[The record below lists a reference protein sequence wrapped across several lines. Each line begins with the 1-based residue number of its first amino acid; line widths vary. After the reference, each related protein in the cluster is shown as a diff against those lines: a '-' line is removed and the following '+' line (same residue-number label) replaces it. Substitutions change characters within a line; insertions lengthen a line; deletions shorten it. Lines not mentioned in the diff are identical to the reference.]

1 MNDWIDKGAIKV
13 IEVIGVSDEG
23 FEDAV
28 HQAVAK
34 AAESVKG
41 ITGVEVV
48 NMNAKVHDGKI
59 SQYRVACKLAF
70 AVR

>member
-13 IEVIGVSDEG
+13 IEVIGISDEG

-28 HQAVAK
+28 HRAVAK
-34 AAESVKG
+34 AAESVNG

-48 NMNAKVHDGKI
+48 NQNARVHDGKI
-59 SQYRVACKLAF
+59 TQYRVTCKLAF
-70 AVR
+70 TVR